1 MGRVLVMVGS
11 DLRQQVLD
19 RSIFIFGL
27 AVPLALMW
35 VFSLV
40 FAPLAEELE
49 PVTVAVSG
57 PAEDPLTGTLA
68 ETLDGLDDAVDTTV
82 LEVDAAEVPTLLADA
97 EVGAAVLVPDGFS
110 AALAEGDAPQ
120 VQVRLPESP
129 GLEGEVVTAVVDG
142 VLRQFTATART
153 AAAAEELG
161 AQPQEVDAVLAEDAA
176 TGPAVL
182 WAPGETADEQLSAR
196 ESIVAGQAGFFLLF
210 TVGFGVLGLVVE
222 REWGTLARLLSMP
235 IPSWWVPLSK
245 GLSSW
250 ALGVVA
256 TGVLLLAGS
265 LLFDDVHL
273 GSPGVIAVLLLAVV
287 AAATS
292 IMFVI
297 AKVARTAEQAGVAQ
311 TIVAITLGMSGGAF
325 FRVGSEGLL
334 GTVLQLNP
342 VTALGRGLGIT
353 AGGGGVAD
361 LTPVLVAMGL
371 MCVVMATLAVLVPGR
386 RDVL

>member
-1 MGRVLVMVGS
+1 MRRVLVMVGS

-19 RSIFIFGL
+19 RSVFIFGL

-40 FAPLAEELE
+40 FAPLTQDLE
-49 PVTVAVSG
+49 PVSVAVSG
-57 PAEDPLTGTLA
+57 PADDPLTQTLR
-68 ETLDGLDDAVDTTV
+68 ETLGGLDGAVDVTV
-82 LEVDAAEVPTLLADA
+82 VEADPADVPGLLDDG
-97 EVGAAVLVPDGFS
+97 EVGAAVAVPAGFS
-110 AALAEGDAPQ
+110 GALADGAAPS
-120 VQVRLPESP
+120 VRVRLSDSV
-129 GLEGEVVTAVVDG
+129 GLEGDVVTAVVDG

-161 AQPQEVDAVLAEDAA
+161 AEPGQVEAALSSDDA
-176 TGPAVL
+176 TGPSVR
-182 WAPGETADEQLSAR
+182 WTAGAADDEQLSAR
-196 ESIVAGQAGFFLLF
+196 EGIVAGQAGFFLLF

-235 IPSWWVPLSK
+235 IPAWWVPLSK

-250 ALGVVA
+250 VLGVLA
-256 TGVLLLAGS
+256 TGVLLLAGTV
-265 LLFDDVHL
+265 LFDDVHL
-273 GSPGVIAVLLLAVV
+273 GSPGVIAVLLMAVV

-297 AKVARTAEQAGVAQ
+297 ARVARTAEQAGVAQ

-325 FRVGSEGLL
+325 FRVSSQGVL
-334 GTVLQLNP
+334 GDVLQLNP

-353 AGGGGVAD
+353 AGGGGVVD
-361 LTPVLVAMGL
+361 LAPVLLAMGV
-371 MCVVMATLAVLVPGR
+371 MCVVMTTLAVLVPGR

>member
-35 VFSLV
+35 VFSLI
-40 FAPLAEELE
+40 FAPLSEDLE
-49 PVTVAVSG
+49 PITVAVSG
-57 PAEDPLTGTLA
+57 PADDPLTATLEDTLA
-68 ETLDGLDDAVDTTV
+68 GLDDTVDVTV
-82 LEVDAAEVPTLLADA
+82 VEADAADVPGLLEDG
-97 EVGAAVLVPDGFS
+97 EVGAGVVVPDGFS
-110 AALAEGDAPQ
+110 AALAAGDAPQ
-120 VQVRLPESP
+120 VQMRLPESP

-142 VLRQFTATART
+142 VLHQFTTTART

-161 AQPQEVDAVLAEDAA
+161 GQPQEVDALLAEDAA
-176 TGPAVL
+176 SGPPVR
-182 WAPGETADEQLSAR
+182 WAQGETADEQLSAR

-245 GLSSW
+245 GVSSW
-250 ALGVVA
+250 VLGVLA
-256 TGVLLLAGS
+256 TGVLLVAGS

-273 GSPGVIAVLLLAVV
+273 GSPPVIAVLLLAVV

-325 FRVGSEGLL
+325 FRVSSQGVL
-334 GTVLQLNP
+334 GDVLQLNP

-353 AGGGGVAD
+353 AGGGGVVD
-361 LTPVLVAMGL
+361 LAPVLVAMGL
-371 MCVVMATLAVLVPGR
+371 MCVAMTALAVLVPGR

>member
-35 VFSLV
+35 VFSLI
-40 FAPLAEELE
+40 FAPLAQDLE

-68 ETLDGLDDAVDTTV
+68 ETLDGLDDAVDVTV
-82 LEVDAAEVPTLLADA
+82 VEADAADVPTLLADG
-97 EVGAAVLVPDGFS
+97 EIGAGVLVPDGFS
-110 AALAEGDAPQ
+110 AALAAGDAPQ
-120 VQVRLPESP
+120 VRVRLPESP

-161 AQPQEVDAVLAEDAA
+161 GQPQEVDAVLAEDAA
-176 TGPAVL
+176 TGPSVR
-182 WAPGETADEQLSAR
+182 WAQGETADEQLSAR

-250 ALGVVA
+250 VLGVVA

-273 GSPGVIAVLLLAVV
+273 GSPAVIAVLLLAVV

-297 AKVARTAEQAGVAQ
+297 AKVTRTAEQAGVAQ

-325 FRVGSEGLL
+325 FRVSSEGVL

-353 AGGGGVAD
+353 AGGGGVVD
-361 LTPVLVAMGL
+361 LAPVLAATGL
-371 MCVVMATLAVLVPGR
+371 MCVAMTALAVLVPGR

>member
-1 MGRVLVMVGS
+1 MRRVLVMVGS

-35 VFSLV
+35 VFSLI
-40 FAPLAEELE
+40 FAPLSEDLE
-49 PVTVAVSG
+49 PITVAVSG
-57 PAEDPLTGTLA
+57 PADDPLTATL
-68 ETLDGLDDAVDTTV
+68 EDTLGGLDDTVDVTV
-82 LEVDAAEVPTLLADA
+82 VEADAADVPGLLEDG
-97 EVGAAVLVPDGFS
+97 EVGAGVVVPDGFS
-110 AALAEGDAPQ
+110 AALAGGDAPQ
-120 VQVRLPESP
+120 VQMRLPESP

-142 VLRQFTATART
+142 VLHQFTTTART

-161 AQPQEVDAVLAEDAA
+161 GQPQEVDAVLAEDAA
-176 TGPAVL
+176 TGPPVR
-182 WAPGETADEQLSAR
+182 WAQGETADEQLSAR

-245 GLSSW
+245 GVSSW
-250 ALGVVA
+250 VLGVLA
-256 TGVLLLAGS
+256 TGVLLVAGS

-273 GSPGVIAVLLLAVV
+273 GSPAVIAVLLLAVV

-325 FRVGSEGLL
+325 FRVSSQGVL
-334 GTVLQLNP
+334 GDVLQLNP

-353 AGGGGVAD
+353 AGGGGVVD
-361 LTPVLVAMGL
+361 LAPVLVAMGV
-371 MCVVMATLAVLVPGR
+371 MCVLMTTLAVLVPGR